1 MVHTAND
8 QKLELEM
15 TMAHIVYVT
24 VQAPNLDWRDSLL
37 VPAKLLSD
45 TTIVPVCCYAWGTP
59 LWAHTHRGS
68 GDINYSEILSTEKIS
83 FKHFRKKK
91 NYRLQFES

>member
-45 TTIVPVCCYAWGTP
+45 TTIVPVCCYA
-59 LWAHTHRGS
+59 
-68 GDINYSEILSTEKIS
+68 
-83 FKHFRKKK
+83 
-91 NYRLQFES
+91 